1 MLKVNNKNT
10 RTTSL
15 KLKVLEFTIK
25 TLEHDVNFEQINA
38 GWAHSVKAIDH
49 VEF

>member
-1 MLKVNNKNT
+1 MDDVIDKDV
-10 RTTSL
+10 
-15 KLKVLEFTIK
+15 KVLEFTIK

-38 GWAHSVKAIDH
+38 GWAHSAKTFDQ